1 MKTCASH
8 IPFLENEIYQDKG
21 EDKEGEL
28 RCLQHEINVRE
39 EGIFIVVASRG
50 SQSGVGPRKKI
61 VLTRAGQKILQVGQ
75 SDRPWRYF
83 NMTREVVLD

>member
-1 MKTCASH
+1 M
-8 IPFLENEIYQDKG
+8 
-21 EDKEGEL
+21 
-28 RCLQHEINVRE
+28 RE

-61 VLTRAGQKILQVGQ
+61 VLTRAGQKILKVGQ